1 MPPKP
6 KFSKEEIINAAYEIA
21 RSEGIDAVVARTI
34 GKKLGTTATPI
45 FTFFNGMEELKK
57 EVYNKAKA
65 EALAYLQE
73 SVHYFPAFKEFGLRW
88 IRFAVQEPHL
98 FRLLFVSEASY
109 ADVPDNFM
117 HEFAAVTAP
126 ILQSITAGFGVS
138 EDDAKELF
146 DQMILHANGIAT
158 FAMSHPGYLDEATTS
173 RLLSE
178 TCIGL
183 VAVIKLRDGS
193 FDTEQARQMALATDR
208 MPVKKEQ

>member
-45 FTFFNGMEELKK
+45 FTFFDGMEELKN
-57 EVYNKAKA
+57 EVYSKAKA
-65 EALAYLQE
+65 EAVTYLRE

-98 FRLLFVSEASY
+98 FRLLFAGEDRFANTPESFVQ
-109 ADVPDNFM
+109 
-117 HEFAAVTAP
+117 EFAAVTGP
-126 ILQSITAGFGVS
+126 ILQGIVAAFDIC

-158 FAMSHPGYLDEATTS
+158 FAMSRPGYLDEAKTS

-193 FDTEQARQMALATDR
+193 FDAEQAKRMALATDR

>member
-21 RSEGIDAVVARTI
+21 RSEGIDAVVARNI
-34 GKKLGTTATPI
+34 GKKLGTTSTPI
-45 FTFFNGMEELKK
+45 FTFFNGMEELKN
-57 EVYNKAKA
+57 EVYGKAKA
-65 EALAYLQE
+65 EAVAYLRE
-73 SVHYFPAFKEFGLRW
+73 AVHYFPAFKEFGLRW

-98 FRLLFVSEASY
+98 FRLLFAGEDRY
-109 ADVPDNFM
+109 ADTPESFM
-117 HEFAAVTAP
+117 REFDAVTDP
-126 ILQSITAGFGVS
+126 ILQGIVAAFGVS
-138 EDDAKELF
+138 AGDAKELF
-146 DQMILHANGIAT
+146 DQMILHANGMAT

-193 FDTEQARQMALATDR
+193 FDAEQAKRMALATDR
-208 MPVKKEQ
+208 MPVRKEQ